1 MKSAMNPAVEIEAMK
16 VHQDARG
23 FLYEPLNAAQ
33 MAEYRNVHVVVTEPG
48 AIRGNHRHV
57 EGVEI
62 TTLSGPALVRYRLNG
77 AVHDVQVP
85 AGAVWRFRFP
95 PGVAHAFRNDGAA
108 PMVLVSFNTLEHDP
122 NKPDAVREVLL
133 E

>member
-1 MKSAMNPAVEIEAMK
+1 MKAAVEIEVMK

-33 MAEYRNVHVVVTEPG
+33 MAEYRNVHVVLTQPG

-62 TTLSGPALVRYRLNG
+62 TTISGPALVRYRVDGELR
-77 AVHDVQVP
+77 DVQVP
-85 AGAVWRFRFP
+85 AGEVWRFRFQ
-95 PGVAHAFRNDGAA
+95 PGVAHAFRNDGAG
-108 PMVLVSFNTLEHDP
+108 PMILVSFNTLEHDP